1 MRTLNSNPKNK
12 AWMNNQKKK
21 KKITNEITNNK
32 ESLTD
37 GVFYTEI
44 LTCIL
49 WSECKKKKKNT
60 ESTNRIYKEDEQI
73 TKSASD

>member
-37 GVFYTEI
+37 YVMMALNGD
-44 LTCIL
+44 
-49 WSECKKKKKNT
+49 SGGG
-60 ESTNRIYKEDEQI
+60 ESGSGERK
-73 TKSASD
+73 